1 MRIVSLCPSLT
12 ELVFDLGR
20 GEDLVGVTKWCV
32 RPAPEVLNI
41 EKVGGTK
48 DPDLDRICGLKPDLV
63 LLNEE
68 ENRLEDAEA
77 LRGAGIEMHTSL
89 PKTPADAARMCNSI
103 ATVLGREQAGKS
115 IAQAIEKQCA
125 EAEAWARGRSAQT
138 WAYLIWRKPYM
149 SVNADTYVNS
159 LFELAGGRN
168 VFAHRAERYPE
179 VSVEELVQAAPE
191 HVFLCTEPFV
201 FRERHIR
208 ELAQLTG
215 LDPQRIQIVDGELL
229 SWCGSRTRFGVPYA
243 AQLLGRP
250 SDA

>member
-20 GEDLVGVTKWCV
+20 GEDLVGVTQWCV

-41 EKVGGTK
+41 PKVGGTK
-48 DPDLDRICGLKPDLV
+48 DPDLDRIRSLKPDLV

-77 LRGAGIEMHTSL
+77 LTRAGIALHTSL
-89 PKTPADAARMCNSI
+89 PKTPADAAHMCGSI
-103 ATVLGREQAGKS
+103 AAVLGCEQAGEN
-115 IAQAIEKQCA
+115 IVQAIEEQCTKVD
-125 EAEAWARGRSAQT
+125 AWARGRAAQT

-149 SVNADTYVNS
+149 SVNADTYVDS
-159 LFELAGGRN
+159 LFALAGGRN
-168 VFAHRAERYPE
+168 VFANRAERYPQ
-179 VSVEELVQAAPE
+179 VSIEELVQSGPE

-201 FRERHIR
+201 FRQRHAE

-215 LDPQRIQIVDGELL
+215 LDPKKIQIVDGELL

-243 AQLLGRP
+243 AQLLGRQP
-250 SDA
+250 GD